1 MLFLKVQ
8 RSFKF
13 CKFNNQIIK
22 TNFSAGEIMYAIASR
37 GQASQHF
44 QSKIKNIPSTFT
56 EYQYL
61 AYSDWFTVCNI
72 KFGY

>member
-1 MLFLKVQ
+1 
-8 RSFKF
+8 
-13 CKFNNQIIK
+13 
-22 TNFSAGEIMYAIASR
+22 MYAIASR